1 MRVYRSCVADLVL
14 HQHLDAS
21 DSPGATAAMQ
31 SVFGTGVEV
40 SCAEDTFDFHLHC
53 CVDDGV
59 SVTWITSSGSD
70 VRVRF
75 TNTSDL
81 LSLQVTGGH
90 LEMLDDRG
98 AVPLHTGD
106 IGVVCLES
114 SAEMHWDRVELEVF
128 SFPRA
133 SLGRLLG
140 TSAHTLNLRCARST
154 SRSSALTA
162 LWRRTAATLADDVL
176 RTRELWESD
185 VVREQAIDALLA
197 IAVEAFGVSD
207 AKEDVASDAGMI
219 ARADA
224 YMRMHLG
231 EPISVPDVAAAVGVS
246 VRGLQLAFSR
256 SRAGTPLS
264 YLRKIRMT
272 AARAAFIA
280 GRSIRSTTVTSTARQ
295 LGYTNVGRFTAH
307 YREAF
312 DETPTETLRQARG

>member
-1 MRVYRSCVADLVL
+1 MADLVL
-14 HQHLDAS
+14 HQRIEAS
-21 DSPGATAAMQ
+21 DAPGATAAMQ
-31 SVFGTGVEV
+31 SAFGAGVEV
-40 SCAEDTFDFHLHC
+40 SCAEGAFDFHQQT

-59 SVTWITSSGSD
+59 SVTRIASSGSD

-75 TNTSDL
+75 THSCDL
-81 LSLQVTGGH
+81 LSFSVKRGH
-90 LEMLDDRG
+90 LEVLDDRG
-98 AVPLHTGD
+98 AVPLDAGE
-106 IGVVCLES
+106 IGIVCLES
-114 SAEMHWDRVELEVF
+114 SAEMHWDHVDLEVF

-197 IAVEAFGVSD
+197 ITVEAFGVSD
-207 AKEDVASDAGMI
+207 ATEDDLASDAGVL

-224 YMRMHLG
+224 YMRIHLA
-231 EPISVPDVAAAVGVS
+231 EPISIPAVAAAVGVS

-264 YLRKIRMT
+264 YLREIRMT
-272 AARAAFIA
+272 AARAAFIS
-280 GRSIRSTTVTSTARQ
+280 GRSIRSTTVTTIARQ
-295 LGYTNVGRFTAH
+295 LGYTNVGRFAAH

-312 DETPTETLRQARG
+312 EETPVETLRQARG

>member
-1 MRVYRSCVADLVL
+1 MADLVL
-14 HQHLDAS
+14 HQRLEAS
-21 DSPGATAAMQ
+21 DAPGATAALQ
-31 SVFGTGVEV
+31 SAFGTGVQV
-40 SCAEDTFDFHLHC
+40 SCAEGPFDFQLHC

-75 TNTSDL
+75 TNASDL
-81 LSLQVTGGH
+81 LSLSVTRGR

-98 AVPLHTGD
+98 AVPLEAGD

-162 LWRRTAATLADDVL
+162 LWRRTAETLADDIL

-207 AKEDVASDAGMI
+207 AKEDDLGSDAGVI

-224 YMRMHLG
+224 YMRMHLE

-280 GRSIRSTTVTSTARQ
+280 GRSIRSTTVTTIARQ

-312 DETPTETLRQARG
+312 EETPMDTLRQVRG

>member
-1 MRVYRSCVADLVL
+1 MIELVL
-14 HQHLDAS
+14 HQSLEASDAS
-21 DSPGATAAMQ
+21 GATAAMQ
-31 SVFGTGVEV
+31 SVFGTGVQV
-40 SCAEDTFDFHLHC
+40 SCARGSFDFRQQS

-59 SVTWITSSGSD
+59 SVTWVASSGSD

-81 LSLQVTGGH
+81 LALSVKRGH
-90 LEMLDDRG
+90 LEVLDERG
-98 AVPLHTGD
+98 AVPLEAGE

-114 SAEMHWDRVELEVF
+114 SAELHWERVELEVF

-140 TSAHTLNLRCARST
+140 TSAHTLNLHCARST

-197 IAVEAFGVSD
+197 VTVEAFGVSNETD
-207 AKEDVASDAGMI
+207 DDLASDAGVL

-224 YMRMHLG
+224 YMRMHLA
-231 EPISVPDVAAAVGVS
+231 EPISVPDVASAVGVS

-264 YLRKIRMT
+264 YLRQIRMT

-280 GRSIRSTTVTSTARQ
+280 GRSVRSTTITSIAQQ
-295 LGYTNVGRFTAH
+295 LGYTNAGRFTAH
-307 YREAF
+307 YRQAF
-312 DETPTETLRQARG
+312 EETPVETLRQTRG